1 MAAPMS
7 GRQGL
12 TLTSVTKSYGP
23 TKALRG
29 VSLSFSPGE
38 VHTLLGENGSG
49 KSTLVKILSGV
60 VRIDSGA
67 IHLGG
72 DPLVFGSPSDSLR
85 SGIATAFQ
93 ELTVLPALTVA
104 ENLFLNRYPRRWSG
118 TIGVKALNREAD
130 QLFEEF
136 ELELSARTPCRELSL
151 AQLQLL
157 EVARAVS
164 RRPRILILDEATSAL
179 DAPEARQV
187 MTICRKVSAGGTTV
201 IFVSHRLDEVL
212 EISDRVSTLVDGR
225 IGSTREG
232 ASISH
237 DALLNELV
245 GHRHTVGVA
254 EVTGEA
260 RAAKAA
266 RPPQAAVRARFEIP
280 ASAGFRNDLQI
291 ELRQGEILGLAGLQG
306 HGQKRV
312 LRILGGDVSGHGT
325 QHVIDGHTIRARTPR
340 EAIANGVY
348 YIPEERKVEG
358 ILTGHSIST
367 NMTLSSLDRLTRF
380 SWIRRSLERQLS
392 KQTSVRLGV
401 RLHSLRDTID
411 SLSGGNQQKVVLGRG
426 LLSQPKVL
434 LLDDSMRG
442 IDVRAKNEI
451 YRLLAEL
458 AGEGTSIILNSTEIP
473 ELTALCSRILVF
485 HDQDIFAELE
495 ADQVSESNILRAMF
509 GRTEERAA

>member
-1 MAAPMS
+1 MS
-7 GRQGL
+7 GQQGL
-12 TLTSVTKSYGP
+12 TLTSVTKSYGQ

-29 VSLSFSPGE
+29 VSLGFSPGE

-60 VRIDSGA
+60 VGIDSGT

-72 DPLVFGSPSDSLR
+72 DPLVFAAPSDSLR

-93 ELTVLPALTVA
+93 ELTILPSLTVA
-104 ENLFLNRYPRRWSG
+104 ENVFLNRYPRRWSA
-118 TIGVKALNREAD
+118 TIAVKALNRQAD
-130 QLFEEF
+130 QLFA
-136 ELELSARTPCRELSL
+136 ELGLDLPAGTHCRELSL
-151 AQLQLL
+151 AQLQLV
-157 EVARAVS
+157 EVARAVA

-187 MTICRKVSAGGTTV
+187 MAICRSVAAAGTTV

-212 EISDRVSTLVDGR
+212 EVSDRVSTLVDGR

-237 DALLNELV
+237 DDLLDELL
-245 GHRHTVGVA
+245 GHREAIDVA
-254 EVTGEA
+254 ELTSG
-260 RAAKAA
+260 AKARQPA
-266 RPPQAAVRARFEIP
+266 RLAHAEVRARFEVP
-280 ASAGFRNDLQI
+280 ASAGFRHDLQI
-291 ELRQGEILGLAGLQG
+291 QLRRGEILGLAGLQG

-312 LRILGGDVSGHGT
+312 LRILGGDLPHHGT
-325 QHVIDGHTIRARTPR
+325 HHAVDGQVVRARTPR

-367 NMTLSSLDRLTRF
+367 NMTLSSLRRVARF
-380 SWIRRSLERQLS
+380 GWIRRTVERQLS
-392 KQTSVRLGV
+392 KETAARLGV
-401 RLHSLRDTID
+401 RLRSLRDAID

-442 IDVRAKNEI
+442 IDVRAKDEI
-451 YRLLAEL
+451 YRLLADL
-458 AGEGTSIILNSTEIP
+458 ADEGTSIILNSTEIP
-473 ELTALCSRILVF
+473 ELTALCSRVLVF
-485 HDQDIFAELE
+485 HDQGIFAELE
-495 ADQVSESNILRAMF
+495 AAEVSESNILRAMF
-509 GRTEERAA
+509 GRTEGRTA

>member
-1 MAAPMS
+1 MAASMS
-7 GRQGL
+7 GQHGL

-23 TKALRG
+23 TRALRG

-60 VRIDSGA
+60 VGIDSGS

-72 DPLVFGSPSDSLR
+72 DPLVLGSPSDSLR

-93 ELTVLPALTVA
+93 ELTVLPTLTVA
-104 ENLFLNRYPRRWSG
+104 ENLFLNRYPRRWNQ
-118 TIGVKALNREAD
+118 TVDVKTLNRQAAQFLDE
-130 QLFEEF
+130 FEF
-136 ELELSARTPCRELSL
+136 ELSAGTPCRELTL
-151 AQLQLL
+151 AQLQLV
-157 EVARAVS
+157 EVARAVA

-179 DAPEARQV
+179 DAPEAKQV
-187 MTICRKVSAGGTTV
+187 MAICRKISAAGTTV

-225 IGSTREG
+225 IGSTRDG

-237 DALLNELV
+237 DALLNELL
-245 GHRHTVGVA
+245 GHRDAVDV
-254 EVTGEA
+254 EQVTGEGPT
-260 RAAKAA
+260 KAA
-266 RPPQAAVRARFEIP
+266 RRPQTEVRARFEIP
-280 ASAGFRNDLQI
+280 ASAGFRSDVHI
-291 ELRQGEILGLAGLQG
+291 ELRRGEILGLAGLQG

-312 LRILGGDVSGHGT
+312 LRILGGDLVNHGT
-325 QHVIDGHTIRARTPR
+325 QHLVDGRTVRARSPR

-367 NMTLSSLDRLTRF
+367 NMTLSSLNRLSRF
-380 SWIRRSLERQLS
+380 GWIRRGAERQLS
-392 KQTSVRLGV
+392 TRTSARLGV

-426 LLSQPKVL
+426 LLSQPKIL
-434 LLDDSMRG
+434 LLDDAMRG
-442 IDVRAKNEI
+442 IDVRAKDEI
-451 YRLLAEL
+451 YRLLADL
-458 AGEGTSIILNSTEIP
+458 ADEGMSIILNSTEIP
-473 ELTALCSRILVF
+473 ELTALCSRVLVF
-485 HDQDIFAELE
+485 HDQGIFAELE
-495 ADQVSESNILRAMF
+495 DDQVSESNILRAMF
-509 GRTEERAA
+509 GRTEGKAA